1 MIGYARVF
9 LVFAAV
15 VQGYAAVFALA
26 APHAFYRDFPVPG
39 AHWVSSLAPYNEHLV
54 RDYGAAFLALSVLAA
69 LAAYYGE
76 RRLIA
81 VTLIVWVVSAVPHTA
96 FHFAHTDAPG
106 GLSGVVSLATLALN
120 VIVPLVLLFGIRKEP
135 VPA

>member
-1 MIGYARVF
+1 MIGYARIY

-26 APHAFYRDFPVPG
+26 APRSFYDDFPVPG
-39 AHWVSSLAPYNEHLV
+39 ADWVSSLAPYNEHLV

-76 RRLIA
+76 RRLVI
-81 VTLIVWVVSAVPHTA
+81 VTLIVWLVSAVPHTA
-96 FHFAHTDAPG
+96 FHLAHTDAPG
-106 GLSGVVSLATLALN
+106 GFSGFMSLATLVLN
-120 VIVPLVLLFGIRKEP
+120 VVVPIVLLFLIRKEP
-135 VPA
+135 ATP